1 MEPKLI
7 DHLFRHHYGKM
18 VSVLVR
24 IFGLTHLETIEDAI
38 QDTFIKATVSWKNN
52 PPENPEAWLTQAAKN
67 RVLDLFR
74 KLTAEK
80 KRVPTIAS
88 GIDTI
93 AIQEL
98 FLDNEIEDS
107 QLRMIFTACHPYLNP
122 KDRIAF
128 ALKTVSGFSSKE
140 IAAALLTKEEAIKKR
155 LSRARAAIQKEN
167 ISFEIP
173 KGNAL
178 SSRLDSAMEVLYLI
192 FNEGFH
198 STKKEIIVRKEL
210 CAEAMRLCKM
220 LLNHK
225 NTKTTKA
232 YALFAIMCFHA
243 ARIDSKT
250 THDHQLL
257 DLQHQDRSKW
267 YFPLI
272 KLGNTAMHKAV
283 ETDTFST
290 YHYEAAIAAEHLK
303 AKTFEDTNWKAILKW
318 YEHLYELQPVPIHLL
333 NMAVV
338 QLQDARFR
346 ESYQLLQQLDPKS
359 LGQRSYLYYATL
371 SEYYVTQEDYSN
383 ALKQLDTA
391 PTLVTNQQEKEYLE
405 HKRIS
410 LIL

>member
-7 DHLFRHHYGKM
+7 DHIFRHHYGKM

-24 IFGLTHLETIEDAI
+24 IFGLSHLETIEDAI
-38 QDTFIKATVSWKNN
+38 QDTFIKATLSWKNN
-52 PPENPEAWLTQAAKN
+52 TPQNPEAWLTQASKN

-80 KRVPTIAS
+80 KRVPHIAS

-98 FLDNEIEDS
+98 FLDTEIEDS
-107 QLRMIFTACHPYLNP
+107 QLRMIFTACHPYLSP

-140 IAAALLTKEEAIKKR
+140 IAAALLTKEETIKKR
-155 LSRARAAIQKEN
+155 ISRARASIQKEN
-167 ISFEIP
+167 IRFQIP
-173 KGNAL
+173 KGIAL
-178 SSRLDSAMEVLYLI
+178 VSRLDSVMEVLYLI

-220 LLNHK
+220 VLNHK
-225 NTKTTKA
+225 NTKTPKA

-250 THDHQLL
+250 THDNQLL
-257 DLQHQDRSKW
+257 DLQNQDRSKW
-267 YFPLI
+267 YFPLVN
-272 KLGNTAMHKAV
+272 LGNNAMHKAV

-303 AKTFEDTNWKAILKW
+303 AKTFEDTHWKAILHW
-318 YEHLYELQPVPIHLL
+318 YECLYELQPTPIHLL

-338 QLQDARFR
+338 LLQDSRFR
-346 ESYQLLQQLDPKS
+346 ESYQLLKQLDPET

-371 SEYYVTQEDYSN
+371 SEYHVTQKEYAEAISHIEM
-383 ALKQLDTA
+383 ALR
-391 PTLVTNQQEKEYLE
+391 LVTNQQEKEYLE
-405 HKRIS
+405 KKRIT
-410 LIL
+410 LVL